1 MNIFLIKILL
11 FFLFIPIAVSGQ
23 ISISNE
29 DIEIHT
35 QLTLLTVEKNDISE
49 FEEQLR
55 KIAKLSQKIKLEI
68 DYEWLTYK
76 SDSQQYLFVN
86 FSNGIKDI
94 LTLADYRK
102 KFQLY
107 NLEKEFDEY
116 IHSIYQLD
124 VLVNKNYIKQM
135 LLPWSTVEQISVNE
149 FPLTTM
155 VEYKVHSNKINE
167 FDNQIRKL
175 VKVLKKTNYPYPL
188 EGNRGFVGA
197 YGTMTLVWFYDN
209 RNDFEEKN
217 KLSEWVKQYNKSEEL
232 QSILD
237 KINEL
242 TDTKKVYKLTF
253 KKELSY

>member
-94 LTLADYRK
+94 LT
-102 KFQLY
+102 
-107 NLEKEFDEY
+107 
-116 IHSIYQLD
+116 
-124 VLVNKNYIKQM
+124 
-135 LLPWSTVEQISVNE
+135 
-149 FPLTTM
+149 
-155 VEYKVHSNKINE
+155 
-167 FDNQIRKL
+167 
-175 VKVLKKTNYPYPL
+175 
-188 EGNRGFVGA
+188 
-197 YGTMTLVWFYDN
+197 
-209 RNDFEEKN
+209 
-217 KLSEWVKQYNKSEEL
+217 
-232 QSILD
+232 
-237 KINEL
+237 
-242 TDTKKVYKLTF
+242 
-253 KKELSY
+253 